1 MDNALIMKLG
11 TETGVTA
18 YSVDFHG
25 QQVTVTGLVT
35 PEDVYRHVSR
45 TGKITALVPPPPPP
59 PPPPEEPAKPPEPP
73 KEEPKVEEARPEEPK
88 KEEAA
93 APAAEEKKE
102 DPPKAE
108 EPKKEVSFQNSTKEK
123 RTEYLQLALWTT
135 STKSVGKLFFCKLV
149 TIDIRIHL
157 WHSIIL
163 KKKSKAVINMRKTVR
178 VEIVHQ
184 GFHTIVRQWLRI

>member
-73 KEEPKVEEARPEEPK
+73 KEEPKVEEAKPEEPK

-93 APAAEEKKE
+93 APGFVDIYSCRLKLEETCTWGSCV
-102 DPPKAE
+102 DDVGRE
-108 EPKKEVSFQNSTKEK
+108 ET
-123 RTEYLQLALWTT
+123 
-135 STKSVGKLFFCKLV
+135 
-149 TIDIRIHL
+149 
-157 WHSIIL
+157 
-163 KKKSKAVINMRKTVR
+163 
-178 VEIVHQ
+178 
-184 GFHTIVRQWLRI
+184 